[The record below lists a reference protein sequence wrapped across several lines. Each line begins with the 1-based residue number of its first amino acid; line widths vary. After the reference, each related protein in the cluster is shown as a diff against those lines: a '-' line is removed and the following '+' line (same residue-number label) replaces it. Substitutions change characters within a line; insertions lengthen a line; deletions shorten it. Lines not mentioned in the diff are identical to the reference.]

1 MYFYKNDKTIGLIF
15 NLSIFFAIK
24 KSAMFINRKIKGIKG
39 GGEKKYRFKKLIRV
53 QLSFFFLYFILRGTN
68 MLFHSRSVLEK

>member
-1 MYFYKNDKTIGLIF
+1 
-15 NLSIFFAIK
+15 
-24 KSAMFINRKIKGIKG
+24 MFINRKIKGIKG

-53 QLSFFFLYFILRGTN
+53 QLSFFFLYFILRRTN